1 MHLGVAVDQEQRAL
15 EAARG
20 GTTKLQGELIS
31 AREDL
36 LSERRVSITFREL
49 GKNVKWAPPRG

>member
-1 MHLGVAVDQEQRAL
+1 MPLPRRSLSIQTGQCRYDYTHAIAN
-15 EAARG
+15 
-20 GTTKLQGELIS
+20 
-31 AREDL
+31 EDL